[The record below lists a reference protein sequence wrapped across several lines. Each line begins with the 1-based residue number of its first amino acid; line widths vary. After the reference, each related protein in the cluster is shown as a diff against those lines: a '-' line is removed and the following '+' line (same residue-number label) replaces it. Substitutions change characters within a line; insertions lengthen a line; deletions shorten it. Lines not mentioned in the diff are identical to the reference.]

1 MRVFVA
7 GLSKSGKTTRSLHAA
22 EHIPEL
28 EYASISQLLR
38 AAGGILPV
46 ATLADGLTNQRMA
59 AEALSAYPR
68 SKRHQIVDGHALVET
83 LEGPL
88 LVPDSFFDEI
98 APDLLI
104 HILDGPEQILARRV
118 PGANFA
124 TTAEIAALTA
134 LEQAACER
142 LAIRLGT
149 PLVALEA
156 PTLDE
161 FRWTLESRLSFDH

>member
-22 EHIPEL
+22 DQIPEL

-38 AAGGILPV
+38 VAGGILPV
-46 ATLADGLTNQRMA
+46 ATLADGLTNQRIA
-59 AEALSAYPR
+59 KEALTAFPR
-68 SKRHQIVDGHALVET
+68 SKKHQIVDGHALVET
-83 LEGPL
+83 PEGPL
-88 LVPDSFFDEI
+88 LVPDWFFDEI

-104 HILDGPEQILARRV
+104 HVLDDPEQIRARRALS
-118 PGANFA
+118 ANSDSI
-124 TTAEIAALTA
+124 TEIAALTA

-142 LAIRLGT
+142 LATRLGI
-149 PLVALEA
+149 PFLAIRA

-161 FRWTLESRLSFDH
+161 FRRELERRFSSAQ